1 MRRHLVIWLE
11 SKSTVSKR
19 FHLRGRPRQGNPG
32 TFLGIFR
39 GHWESPLAQ
48 CLNRNLTVRSCVPE
62 NPVLANLG
70 VLHADVYAHPLETP
84 VRKTGRDLISGAHA
98 ASHGTNRAQVVESQ
112 QGTREA
118 TGPTPP
124 DRAETRTEGSQGG
137 DGTNPPVPEK
147 YALRGTHGQPAVGR
161 RSPYGRRGK
170 PRRSALEL
178 CRTNTTSCI
187 CKGMVIIKHPYA
199 RTGDIIETF
208 LFDGI

>member
-1 MRRHLVIWLE
+1 M
-11 SKSTVSKR
+11 
-19 FHLRGRPRQGNPG
+19 
-32 TFLGIFR
+32 
-39 GHWESPLAQ
+39 
-48 CLNRNLTVRSCVPE
+48 
-62 NPVLANLG
+62 
-70 VLHADVYAHPLETP
+70 
-84 VRKTGRDLISGAHA
+84 RKTGRDLISGAHA

-161 RSPYGRRGK
+161 RSPYGLRGK

-199 RTGDIIETF
+199 RTGDIIGTF